1 MTMAG
6 FFGRGGNNQ
15 ATLTPPG
22 VGAVSS
28 EQMALFANAANESGL
43 TGMAMDQ
50 VNQVTGGMKNED
62 QVQMLYQLMA
72 THPNEVALFFLEYP
86 NFMSELANLIS
97 LIVKKELYG
106 WFNSGAIPTTV
117 NAEKAAAAGYSTITQ
132 ENIDAQIAKVVP
144 AQEMQAK
151 VNHADMQA
159 MGMMNGHQQNMM
171 QQQMQQ
177 QQVYQQQQ
185 MYGQQQQM
193 MGQPPQRPGI
203 GAAIGGFG
211 SSLIRGTLGLPPAQQ
226 QQQGQMG
233 YGGYQ
238 QMPPQ

>member
-1 MTMAG
+1 MAG
-6 FFGRGGNNQ
+6 FFGRSGNNQ
-15 ATLTPPG
+15 ASLTPPG

-28 EQMALFANAANESGL
+28 EHMALFANAANESGL

-50 VNQVTGGMKNED
+50 VNQITGGMKNED

-86 NFMSELANLIS
+86 NFMSELATLFS
-97 LIVKKELYG
+97 LIVKKELYA
-106 WFNSGAIPTTV
+106 WFNSGAISATV

-132 ENIDAQIAKVVP
+132 ENIDAQISKVVP

-151 VNHADMQA
+151 VNQADMQA
-159 MGMMNGHQQNMM
+159 MNMMNGHQQNVM

-177 QQVYQQQQ
+177 QQMYQQQQ
-185 MYGQQQQM
+185 LYGQQQQM
-193 MGQPPQRPGI
+193 MGQPPQSPGL
-203 GAAIGGFG
+203 GSALGGFG
-211 SSLIRGTLGLPPAQQ
+211 SSRIRGTLGLPPAQQ
-226 QQQGQMG
+226 QQMG